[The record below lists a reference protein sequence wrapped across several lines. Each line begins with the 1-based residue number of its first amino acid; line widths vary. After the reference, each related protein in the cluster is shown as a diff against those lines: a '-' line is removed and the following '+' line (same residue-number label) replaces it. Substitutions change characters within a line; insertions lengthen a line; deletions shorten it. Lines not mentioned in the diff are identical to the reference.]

1 MTHALFRHVSQFA
14 VSCPVRY
21 ESLRDKSRGAL
32 RASRSRRLASE
43 APPAPVPV
51 TAADTGGR
59 TSPGSLPAL
68 LTRALPRLPL
78 RRTRTLN
85 LGCDRK
91 LPDEGNNLS
100 CL

>member
-43 APPAPVPV
+43 APPSAS
-51 TAADTGGR
+51 ARHGG
-59 TSPGSLPAL
+59 GH
-68 LTRALPRLPL
+68 
-78 RRTRTLN
+78 RRTRVPRVAPGPAHASTAAATAPEDADVKS
-85 LGCDRK
+85 GM
-91 LPDEGNNLS
+91 
-100 CL
+100 